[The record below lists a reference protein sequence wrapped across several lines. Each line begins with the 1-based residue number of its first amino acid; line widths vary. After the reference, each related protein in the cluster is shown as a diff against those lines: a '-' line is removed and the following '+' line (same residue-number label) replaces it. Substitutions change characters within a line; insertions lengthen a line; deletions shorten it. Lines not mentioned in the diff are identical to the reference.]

1 MSVNVAVEDGIATIT
16 VDRPQALNALNSEVL
31 DGIREAVESVV
42 GKADAIL
49 LTGAGEKAF
58 VAGADIAEMVDYG
71 PEEAE
76 AFSRRGQEAFQTLAD
91 FPGPTVAAING
102 FALGGGLELALA
114 CDILVAADTAKLGLP
129 ETTLACDF
137 IYASEKARFGQ
148 PEVTLGLMPGFGGT
162 QRLPR
167 RVGAGK
173 AKQLMF
179 TGGMIDAAE
188 ALRIGLV
195 DEVTEPDALIATC
208 HKMLSKA
215 LRNGPLAVQA
225 AKRLVD
231 DGLEMDLADAISME
245 AAAFGEVF
253 GTQDQKEGMRAFLE
267 KRKPAFGGR

>member
-1 MSVNVAVEDGIATIT
+1 MSEPVVVTELQDGIATIT
-16 VDRPQALNALNSEVL
+16 VNRPSALNALNSAVL
-31 DGIREAVESVV
+31 DGIRAAVEGVV
-42 GKADAIL
+42 GKAGAIL
-49 LTGAGEKAF
+49 LTGAGGKAF

-102 FALGGGLELALA
+102 FALGGGLELAMA
-114 CDILVAADTAKLGLP
+114 CDILIASEEAKLGLP
-129 ETTLACDF
+129 EATLA
-137 IYASEKARFGQ
+137 
-148 PEVTLGLMPGFGGT
+148 VVPGFGGT

-188 ALRIGLV
+188 AHRIGLV
-195 DEVTEPDALIATC
+195 DDVASPDALMATC
-208 HKMLSKA
+208 EKLLRKA
-215 LRNGPLAVQA
+215 LRNGPIAISHI
-225 AKRLVD
+225 KRLVD
-231 DGLEMDLADAISME
+231 DGLDMPLADAISME

-253 GTQDQKEGMRAFLE
+253 GTEDQTTGMRAFLQKE
-267 KRKPAFGGR
+267 KPVFKGA

>member
-1 MSVNVAVEDGIATIT
+1 MAEATTEPVVTTDISDGIATIT
-16 VDRPQALNALNSEVL
+16 VNRPHALNALNSAVL
-31 DGIREAVESVV
+31 DGIRAAVEGVV

-71 PEEAE
+71 PAEAE

-102 FALGGGLELALA
+102 FALGGGLELAMA

-129 ETTLACDF
+129 ETTLA
-137 IYASEKARFGQ
+137 
-148 PEVTLGLMPGFGGT
+148 VVPGFGGT

-179 TGGMIDAAE
+179 TGGMIGAAE

-195 DEVTEPDALIATC
+195 DDVTEPDALIATC
-208 HKMLSKA
+208 TKMLGKA

-225 AKRLVD
+225 VKRLID
-231 DGLEMDLADAISME
+231 DGLEMDLDDAISME
-245 AAAFGEVF
+245 ASAFGEVF
-253 GTQDQKEGMRAFLE
+253 GTDDQSEGMQAFLE
-267 KRKPAFGGR
+267 KRKPSFTGS